1 MPTYII
7 KPSRDEDFYVWW
19 STVVDA
25 PIWWGP
31 RHYAPL
37 GNDAR
42 PERFARADERGTSA
56 NWDDCP
62 IEEMPFGW
70 NDDEWSI
77 TNQDDLE
84 ETGEGWWLLP
94 RKNLREFCR
103 RRDAG
108 EQIADLVR
116 WEADELTDDEREPAV
131 TILCAHHAAVVAA
144 TIRAV
149 PHLDPDERDR
159 LADDLDQEKPCP

>member
-25 PIWWGP
+25 PIGWGP
-31 RHYAPL
+31 RDYVPL
-37 GNDAR
+37 DNEGS

-56 NWDDCP
+56 NWPDWP
-62 IEEMPFGW
+62 VEKMPFGW
-70 NDDEWSI
+70 NVSEWRI

-108 EQIADLVR
+108 EQIADLVK
-116 WEADELTDDEREPAV
+116 WEADELTDTE
-131 TILCAHHAAVVAA
+131 
-144 TIRAV
+144 
-149 PHLDPDERDR
+149 DR
-159 LADDLDQEKPCP
+159 SNRG